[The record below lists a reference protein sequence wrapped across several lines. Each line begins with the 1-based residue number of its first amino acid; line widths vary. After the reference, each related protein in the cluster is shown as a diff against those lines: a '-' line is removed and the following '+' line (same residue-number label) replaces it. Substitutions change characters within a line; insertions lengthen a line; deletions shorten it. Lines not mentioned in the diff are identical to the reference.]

1 MDTIEVSKGQDF
13 AVEYRIRAGDG
24 HGKPIR
30 VTITADANA
39 GALSLAIKPD
49 HPDLADNAVLL
60 FGNDGL
66 VVVNGACLAG
76 DTSLAIDALAFDLDA
91 GNTLELLVDLTGYTM
106 KAVVLPNRG
115 DVAADALIADTALA
129 VTVPTQTG
137 NNHGKCS
144 FVGLAAATVS
154 KTAGSYYGTFWRR
167 DSGNVRPL
175 AEFTFKLIEA
185 GEDGF
190 A

>member
-1 MDTIEVSKGQDF
+1 MDTIEVAKGQDF
-13 AVEYRIRAGDG
+13 TVEYRIRAGDG

-30 VTITADANA
+30 VTLEFDADA
-39 GALSLAIKPD
+39 GATSLSIKPD

-76 DTSLAIDALAFDLDA
+76 DTSLAIDALGFSLDA
-91 GNTLELLVDLTGYTM
+91 GNVLKLLVDLTGYTM
-106 KAVVLPNRG
+106 KAVVLEKRG
-115 DVAADALIADTALA
+115 DVAADAIIADSALP

-137 NNHGKCS
+137 SNYAKCS
-144 FVGLAAATVS
+144 FAGAAAATVS
-154 KTAGSYYGTFWRR
+154 KASGSYVGFFWRR
-167 DSGNVRPL
+167 DSGNTRPL
-175 AEFTFKLIEA
+175 GEFTFNLTEA

>member
-1 MDTIEVSKGQDF
+1 MDEIVVSKGQDF

-30 VTITADANA
+30 VTVTADAAA
-39 GALSLAIKPD
+39 GATSVSIKPD

-60 FGNDGL
+60 LGNDSL
-66 VVVNGACLAG
+66 VVLSAACPAG
-76 DTSLAIDALAFDLDA
+76 DTSLAVDALAFDLDT
-91 GNTLELLVDLTGYTM
+91 GNTLDLLIDLTGYTM
-106 KAVVLPNRG
+106 KAVVLAQRG
-115 DVAADALIADTALA
+115 DVAADAVIADTALT

-137 NNHGKCS
+137 NNYGKCS
-144 FVGLAAATVS
+144 FAGAAAATVS
-154 KTAGSYYGTFWRR
+154 KAAGSYYGSFWRR

-175 AEFTFKLIEA
+175 AEFTFKLVEA